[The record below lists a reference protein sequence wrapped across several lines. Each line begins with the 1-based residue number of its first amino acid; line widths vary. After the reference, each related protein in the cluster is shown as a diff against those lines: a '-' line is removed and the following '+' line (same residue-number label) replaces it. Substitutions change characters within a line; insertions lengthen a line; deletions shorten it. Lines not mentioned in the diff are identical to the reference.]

1 MAAKKSAAAVAPKGD
16 TEKKKPAAPA
26 AKKATAQPLTGDSK
40 LAKFLTTQKLDP
52 RRVLACSHHIES
64 LRIEDRKIKLA
75 RKRARGGED
84 AEKKA
89 EANKLKPRS
98 GRPVTHRAMNAALTG
113 GSLSGPTKSRI
124 LRAVNHLLENKKQEK
139 VDLKALF

>member
-16 TEKKKPAAPA
+16 SAKKKPAA
-26 AKKATAQPLTGDSK
+26 AKKATAQPVTGDSK
-40 LAKFLTTQKLDP
+40 LAKFLATKKLDP
-52 RRVLACSHHIES
+52 RRVLSCSHHLET
-64 LRIEDRKIKLA
+64 LRPEDRKIKLA

-98 GRPVTHRAMNAALTG
+98 GRPVTHRAMSAALTG